1 MTSMPP
7 GWYDDQR
14 GALRWWDGTQWT
26 EHVATPDPE
35 PEAGAEPIDEIIPPE
50 LQDEYPAGY
59 PGAEATGPSGA
70 FVAAT
75 EPAKSKLWIL
85 WVVLGVV
92 LLGIV
97 IAAAVALPL
106 LFLSL
111 TRGSAGGDSV
121 APQGDAQAAAVA
133 AVELYDEAWQTADCG
148 LLEESTTQAFR
159 EDNGLTD
166 CADFTENAQAFA
178 EGFDEYVLTVTG
190 VSEDDDVVSVDTR
203 ESYVTYIDDEGEL
216 VEEPIPG
223 EVEWTYTV
231 VQEGDRW
238 AVDGLD

>member
-1 MTSMPP
+1 MTPMPP

-35 PEAGAEPIDEIIPPE
+35 PAAGAEAIDEIIPLE
-50 LQDEYPAGY
+50 LQEEHPSGY
-59 PGAEATGPSGA
+59 PGAGASGA

-92 LLGIV
+92 LLCIV
-97 IAAAVALPL
+97 VAAAVVIPL

-111 TRGSAGGDSV
+111 TRGSAGGESV
-121 APQGDAQAAAVA
+121 APDGQAQTAAVA
-133 AVELYDEAWQTADCG
+133 AVELYDEAWQNADCDA
-148 LLEESTTQAFR
+148 LTESTTQRFR

-166 CADFTENAQAFA
+166 CDDFVENAQAFA
-178 EGFDEYVLTVTG
+178 EGFDDYVLTVTD
-190 VSEDDDVVSVDTR
+190 VTEDGGAVSVETR
-203 ESYVTYIDDEGEL
+203 ESYVTYIDDQGQL

-223 EVEWTYTV
+223 SVDWTYTV

-238 AVDGLD
+238 AVDVLD

>member
-1 MTSMPP
+1 MAAPP
-7 GWYDDQR
+7 
-14 GALRWWDGTQWT
+14 
-26 EHVATPDPE
+26 
-35 PEAGAEPIDEIIPPE
+35 
-50 LQDEYPAGY
+50 GY
-59 PGAEATGPSGA
+59 PGAGPSGA

-97 IAAAVALPL
+97 VAAAVALPL

-111 TRGSAGGDSV
+111 TRGSAGGGEPVVPD
-121 APQGDAQAAAVA
+121 GETQAAAVA
-133 AVELYDEAWQTADCG
+133 AVELYDDAWQNADCDA
-148 LLEESTTQAFR
+148 LVESTTEAFR
-159 EDNGLTD
+159 DANGLTD
-166 CADFTENAQAFA
+166 CTAFVENAQAFA
-178 EGFDEYVLTVTG
+178 EGFDDYVLTVTD
-190 VSEDDDVVSVDTR
+190 VAEEDGVVSVDTL
-203 ESYVTYIDDEGEL
+203 ESYVTYIDDQGEL

-238 AVDGLD
+238 AVDALD